1 MSKEE
6 IIDIVDENDK
16 VIGQLP
22 KRVVHS
28 KKGILHREIGVVVVD
43 NNNRVLLQQRSF
55 KKKLFP
61 GEWTV
66 SAVGHVPAGLT
77 PEEAAHKELSEELGI
92 DTQLTFIEKRK
103 YISGDHISFGYLFKG
118 TVNEDV
124 KIIINKQEVEQAK
137 FVSKKEILK
146 MEDEGLIDYHTR
158 ETLSK
163 FYLYEYHQRNAG
175 GIYPAG

>member
-1 MSKEE
+1 MREE

-16 VIGQLP
+16 VIGKLP

-28 KKGILHREIGVVVVD
+28 QKGILHREIGVVILD
-43 NNNRVLLQQRSF
+43 NNNRVLIQQRSL

-66 SAVGHVPAGLT
+66 SAVGHVPSGLT
-77 PEEAAHKELSEELGI
+77 PKEAAHKELQEELGI
-92 DTQLTFIEKRK
+92 DTQLSFVEKRK

-118 TVNEDV
+118 TVDENV
-124 KIIINKQEVEQAK
+124 KMVVNKKEVEQAK
-137 FVSKKEILK
+137 FCSKEEIIK
-146 MEDEGLIDYHTR
+146 MEEEGLIDYHTR

-163 FYLYEYHQRNAG
+163 FYL
-175 GIYPAG
+175 